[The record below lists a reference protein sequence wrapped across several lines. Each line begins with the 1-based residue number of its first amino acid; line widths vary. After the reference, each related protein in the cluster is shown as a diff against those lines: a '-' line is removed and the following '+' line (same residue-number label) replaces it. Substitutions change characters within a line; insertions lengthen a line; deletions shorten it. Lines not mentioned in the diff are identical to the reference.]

1 MSDKQTASASANTAT
16 NRAKLYQ
23 LVLFPMNNGATNVYY
38 ILTMNFIAYYA
49 NGVLG
54 LALMF
59 ATTIV
64 TAMRLF
70 DAVVDPIIG
79 ALIDRTQGRF
89 GKFRPFMILGNLIM
103 IASALIM
110 FFGIRVVP
118 DDLMWLRYTCFVIFY
133 ALYMIGYTFQT
144 ACTRSGQTCLTND
157 PNQRPMFTI
166 FNTVASLVG
175 MGIVQFLGS
184 DPRRDAGWI
193 QQPELL

>member
-1 MSDKQTASASANTAT
+1 
-16 NRAKLYQ
+16 
-23 LVLFPMNNGATNVYY
+23 
-38 ILTMNFIAYYA
+38 
-49 NGVLG
+49 
-54 LALMF
+54 
-59 ATTIV
+59 
-64 TAMRLF
+64 MRLF

>member
-133 ALYMIGYTFQT
+133 ALYPLRSDLSDQRSESAAYVHDFQYGSKPGGNGY
-144 ACTRSGQTCLTND
+144 CTVS
-157 PNQRPMFTI
+157 
-166 FNTVASLVG
+166 
-175 MGIVQFLGS
+175 GS

-193 QQPELL
+193 QQPKLL